1 MNAGELL
8 SLRVNSLVFEAQGV
22 FSIELQAPDRRV
34 LPPFTAGAHIDLHLP
49 NGLIRSY
56 SLVNAQTERDR
67 YVVGVS
73 KDANSRGGSRYIHE
87 VLRPGDSVTVSA
99 PRNNFT
105 LNESA
110 EQSVFIAGG
119 IGITPI
125 LCMIRRLEAL
135 KKPWKLYYCA
145 RTRKAA
151 PFLREL
157 TELANGDDQ
166 RVVHNF
172 DAERGGQLL
181 DITEAIAGYD
191 DADIYCC
198 GPLPMLEAFERATA
212 KLESEK
218 IHVEYFAAKQA
229 PSTEGGF
236 DVELAKSNK
245 TLHVP
250 KGKTILDTVLDAGV
264 VVPFSCLEGI
274 CGSCET
280 KIISGEVDHRDLLL
294 SEQEKSANKTM
305 MICCSGSK
313 GGKLVLDL

>member
-1 MNAGELL
+1 MSAGELL
-8 SLRVNSLVFEAQGV
+8 SLRVNALVFEAQGV
-22 FSIELQAPDRRV
+22 FSVELQAPDRRA
-34 LPPFTAGAHIDLHLP
+34 LPAFTAGAHIDLHLP

-56 SLVNAQTERDR
+56 SLTNPQGERHR
-67 YVVGVS
+67 YIMGIS

-87 VLRPGDSVTVSA
+87 VLRPGDSITVSA
-99 PRNNFT
+99 PRNNFK
-105 LNESA
+105 LHEEA

-125 LCMIRRLEAL
+125 LCMIRRLDEL

-157 TELANGDDQ
+157 TELADGDDQ
-166 RVVHNF
+166 RVIFNF

-181 DITEAIAGYD
+181 DITEAISGYD

-198 GPLPMLEAFERATA
+198 GPLPMLEAFERAAA
-212 KLESEK
+212 KLESDK
-218 IHVEYFAAKQA
+218 IHIEYFAAKQA

-280 KIISGEVDHRDLLL
+280 KIISGDVDHRDLLL
-294 SEQEKSANKTM
+294 SDQAKAANKTM